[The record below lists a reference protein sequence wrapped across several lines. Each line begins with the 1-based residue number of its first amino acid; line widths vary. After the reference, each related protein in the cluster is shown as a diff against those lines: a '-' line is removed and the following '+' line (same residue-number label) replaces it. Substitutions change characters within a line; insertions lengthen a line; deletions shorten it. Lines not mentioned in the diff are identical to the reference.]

1 VITVGCDY
9 LAFVFMLTIVLYT
22 HPPVLVLQMMVPPK
36 SLPACPAVTAWS
48 QTHAVPRSQWS
59 PIAARFLRILV
70 SCSGSL
76 RVVTHLNPGRGL
88 GGTAYRGRSKHSS
101 QSQGQAFESARGR
114 EREPAALWSRQY
126 PRRNSLGK
134 FMIGSKGHC
143 PSPTRDTT
151 VYRGCPFCGQRS

>member
-1 VITVGCDY
+1 MITVGCDY

-88 GGTAYRGRSKHSS
+88 GGTAYRGRSKHPS
-101 QSQGQAFESARGR
+101 QSQSEAFKSARGR
-114 EREPAALWSRQY
+114 DRKLFVQGNTSDAILWVNIVESME
-126 PRRNSLGK
+126 L
-134 FMIGSKGHC
+134 C
-143 PSPTRDTT
+143 PSPTRGTT
-151 VYRGCPFCGQRS
+151 VYRGCPFCGRRS